1 MTLKE
6 IAGLL
11 FYVLIII
18 CFLWALVRIGIN
30 LVKAFRER
38 NHRAILNQA
47 ALLALITAVF
57 YIILGAEL
65 MNHGSVLSKFL

>member
-6 IAGLL
+6 TAGLL
-11 FYVLIII
+11 FYILIFIF
-18 CFLWALVRIGIN
+18 FLWALVRICLN

-38 NHRAILNQA
+38 NHRMILNQA
-47 ALLALITAVF
+47 ALLALITAAF

-65 MNHGSVLSKFL
+65 MNHGSVLSKLL